1 MREKSNHHL
10 NKAPDH
16 ANDKIDDQKK
26 QTFSNK
32 QRGLIFATVTVLVIL
47 IIVLIQSNSQSNSKA
62 YHAGEAYQN
71 VERKITEKNELDQIE
86 NPSST
91 ESNVATYEE
100 QIAELGE
107 LPEGHIIL
115 QDIDGT
121 VSYISEEEYNKLL
134 NQDVRENTVADE
146 TADPKE
152 VFEDIEIEIM
162 PADDFIWHQIQAY
175 PLDEINEDDIYQT
188 RGQFI
193 YFVQKAV
200 PMLYAQNI
208 LAADFDTN
216 TYAMEIL
223 LDIDS
228 TFELPNDFEDRMLL
242 AYQNSG
248 YQVIAPDQLTIE
260 YEMIDIDEFLENY

>member
-62 YHAGEAYQN
+62 YHADEAYQN

-162 PADDFIWHQIQAY
+162 PADDFVWH
-175 PLDEINEDDIYQT
+175 QT

-216 TYAMEIL
+216 TYVMEIL

-260 YEMIDIDEFLENY
+260 YVMGNLDEFLENY

>member
-1 MREKSNHHL
+1 MNT
-10 NKAPDH
+10 N
-16 ANDKIDDQKK
+16 QQTKK
-26 QTFSNK
+26 
-32 QRGLIFATVTVLVIL
+32 RHVLIVTG
-47 IIVLIQSNSQSNSKA
+47 IIVLIVVIAAIVLTTLNRDDQTLD
-62 YHAGEAYQN
+62 AGEAQQN
-71 VERKITEKNELDQIE
+71 IKHEMLAKKEIEYIAEESPVAKN
-86 NPSST
+86 T
-91 ESNVATYEE
+91 ATYEE
-100 QIAELGE
+100 QIEALGE
-107 LPEGHIIL
+107 LPAGYIIL

-121 VSYISEEEYNKLL
+121 VSYVSEEEYSEWL
-134 NQDVRENTVADE
+134 NQEVRDNTVADE
-146 TADPKE
+146 NASFAET
-152 VFEDIEIEIM
+152 FEDIEIEIM

-216 TYAMEIL
+216 TYVMEIL

>member
-1 MREKSNHHL
+1 MNNNQQTKKRHVLIVTGIIILIAVIATIVLTTL
-10 NKAPDH
+10 NR
-16 ANDKIDDQKK
+16 DDQ
-26 QTFSNK
+26 T
-32 QRGLIFATVTVLVIL
+32 LD
-47 IIVLIQSNSQSNSKA
+47 
-62 YHAGEAYQN
+62 AGEAQQTIKH
-71 VERKITEKNELDQIE
+71 EMLAKKDLEQITEEAPVEKN
-86 NPSST
+86 T
-91 ESNVATYEE
+91 ATYEE
-100 QIAELGE
+100 QIEALGE
-107 LPEGHIIL
+107 LPAGYIVL

-121 VSYISEEEYNKLL
+121 VSYVSEEEYSEWL
-134 NQDVRENTVADE
+134 NQEVRENTVADE
-146 TADPKE
+146 NASFVET
-152 VFEDIEIEIM
+152 FEDIEIEIM

-216 TYAMEIL
+216 TYVMEIL

>member
-1 MREKSNHHL
+1 MNTNQQTKKRGVLIVTGIIVFIAVIAAIVLTAL
-10 NKAPDH
+10 NR
-16 ANDKIDDQKK
+16 DDQ
-26 QTFSNK
+26 T
-32 QRGLIFATVTVLVIL
+32 LD
-47 IIVLIQSNSQSNSKA
+47 
-62 YHAGEAYQN
+62 AGEAQQN
-71 VERKITEKNELDQIE
+71 IKHEMLAKKEIEYIAEESPVAKN
-86 NPSST
+86 T
-91 ESNVATYEE
+91 ATYEE
-100 QIAELGE
+100 QIEELGE

-216 TYAMEIL
+216 TYVMEIL

-260 YEMIDIDEFLENY
+260 YEMIDIDEFLEIY

>member
-1 MREKSNHHL
+1 MNTNQQTKKRGVLIVTGIIVFIAVIAAIVLTAL
-10 NKAPDH
+10 NR
-16 ANDKIDDQKK
+16 DDQ
-26 QTFSNK
+26 T
-32 QRGLIFATVTVLVIL
+32 LD
-47 IIVLIQSNSQSNSKA
+47 
-62 YHAGEAYQN
+62 AGEAQQN
-71 VERKITEKNELDQIE
+71 IKHEMLAKKEIEYIAEESPVAKN
-86 NPSST
+86 T
-91 ESNVATYEE
+91 ATYEE
-100 QIAELGE
+100 QIEELGE

-216 TYAMEIL
+216 TYVMEIL